1 MATAPAFFD
10 KAMIGRA
17 RLTTAETTR
26 DGSGANLVSPTWIGA
41 GTGTPDTDWLLKR
54 IVVRSNNDAA
64 DCIVTVYA
72 TDASDA
78 NPRIFAEIDLGNPA
92 AGSATDTAGGTE
104 VVFGA
109 DFTFPAE
116 CSLRFGVTATPTAG
130 SIDVTAFCER
140 A

>member
-1 MATAPAFFD
+1 MAASPSFFD

-17 RLTTAETTR
+17 RLSTAETAR
-26 DGSGANLVSPTWIGA
+26 DGTGSNLVSPTWIGA

-54 IVVRSNNDAA
+54 VVVRATGDAA
-64 DCIVTVYA
+64 DCIVTVFA

-92 AGSATDTAGGTE
+92 AGSATDPAGGTE

-116 CSLRFGVTATPTAG
+116 CSLRFGVTATPTSG
-130 SIDVTAFCER
+130 HVDVTAFCER